1 MDSFLAWYNFPRLN
15 QEEIENKTDQPQVMK
30 PKL

>member
-1 MDSFLAWYNFPRLN
+1 MDSSLAQYDFLRLN